1 MKGDQMVVPFIKMNI
16 INVLGQ
22 AVRLLSYINVTPF
35 FIHHPV
41 YKNHLEFCSWKQST
55 NSKVSCS
62 RL

>member
-41 YKNHLEFCSWKQST
+41 YKNHLEFCS
-55 NSKVSCS
+55 
-62 RL
+62 